1 LKRIQ
6 EREEMRARDLFFAM
20 WTSDLF
26 MKRVQE
32 NGKWTLMCPSNV
44 LGCTM
49 YMVRSL
55 KKNTGYEEAGKEE
68 TIKAQELWEKILESQ
83 IETGTPYMLYK
94 DAVNRKSNQKN
105 LGTIRSSN
113 LCTEIMEYTSLMRLL
128 FVI

>member
-1 LKRIQ
+1 VHG
-6 EREEMRARDLFFAM
+6 LFFAM

-32 NGKWTLMCPSNV
+32 NGKWTLMCLANV
-44 LGCTM
+44 LGCMM
-49 YMVRSL
+49 YMGGVCILYAMKRQ
-55 KKNTGYEEAGKEE
+55 AKEE
-68 TIKAQELWEKILESQ
+68 KQSKQELWEKILESQ

-113 LCTEIMEYTSLMRLL
+113 LCTEIMDIPLLMRLL